1 MQMEKL
7 ANMNMTARRATFGFT
22 LIELMI
28 VVAIIGVLAAIAFPS
43 YETYVIKSNRRAT
56 QAFMLDVANREKQ
69 YFLDARSYLDV
80 ANNAAFTNLG
90 MTVPTEVSKYYDMT
104 VAASA
109 AATPPTF
116 TVSATPI
123 AGKKQANDGTLTLT
137 QDGTKA
143 PADKW

>member
-69 YFLDARSYLDV
+69 YFLDARVYLDV

-90 MTVPTEVSKYYDMT
+90 MTVPTEARRSPST
-104 VAASA
+104 CR
-109 AATPPTF
+109 
-116 TVSATPI
+116 
-123 AGKKQANDGTLTLT
+123 
-137 QDGTKA
+137 
-143 PADKW
+143 